1 MAKTVKQ
8 LAQNKS
14 RPERAT
20 ERKFAQ
26 AYGLLVDQPLSVAG
40 LDELTRNNIV
50 ISAVMDGDRERVLSR
65 YGNLVWELWPFITT
79 PNTKENQKRLDW
91 ACIPE
96 PYREVC
102 KAVVLRYWRVDMEG
116 SIRPGVVGLR
126 KLLNNLATFCR
137 FLEASSIASL
147 GEVHP
152 IHIAHYVHVQKAR
165 GNASRTLAI
174 RFSVLEKLYA
184 FRDQHPQG
192 LRFHPWPES
201 SALEVAGCTG
211 MGYKDARRD
220 GKTPLIPP
228 AVAQALFLHAEAI
241 LKTAQTVLDERDAGL
256 RSAWRDPQVTAIRS
270 ACFYLLGV
278 LTGMR
283 SSELSS
289 IEVGAGRTEVKN
301 GYTFHWLKSVE
312 HKTKKGLVEFLIPA
326 IGLEILRVLERWSEP
341 HRAKLAAQ
349 LAEWELDQEE
359 KTPKRLR
366 QIAAARANRDKLFLG
381 NGGNG
386 VVPVPGTAWGDCLRA
401 FATAAGVQW
410 ALAAH
415 QMRRLYAYTFCRH
428 RLGGLLFLK
437 EQFKHSSINMSQ
449 LYAANPNQDV
459 ALYDEILKE
468 VRLHK
473 IKTIAGWTNGGE
485 LLAGGAGKKIMALR
499 AHDFPN
505 RAAMI
510 EETADRIT
518 IRSTGHS
525 WCLAQDEGCGGSGIY
540 EKGRCGRCHNG
551 LIDGHFKPFWQETYK
566 HQKELLDEAQKL
578 GPGAVKRVQ
587 RDLDEAAWVL
597 NDMCVELTEEV
608 PNASA
613 AAK

>member
-1 MAKTVKQ
+1 MAQRGIREYEGKKILFDGLAKYLPSFEGRSKKLALVRPDTDPKKLLKDNPWLAKEKLVVKPDQLFGKRGKHGLLCLNADWKTAWAWITERMNKTVTVGHTTGELQ
-8 LAQNKS
+8 DFLIEPFTPHRDDEEGYVAI
-14 RPERAT
+14 RAA
-20 ERKFAQ
+20 R
-26 AYGLLVDQPLSVAG
+26 
-40 LDELTRNNIV
+40 
-50 ISAVMDGDRERVLSR
+50 DGDTIYLSDKGGI
-65 YGNLVWELWPFITT
+65 YVEENWGAV
-79 PNTKENQKRLDW
+79 KET
-91 ACIPE
+91 
-96 PYREVC
+96 EVPIL
-102 KAVVLRYWRVDMEG
+102 A
-116 SIRPGVVGLR
+116 SIDDV
-126 KLLNNLATFCR
+126 KLNMPD
-137 FLEASSIASL
+137 L
-147 GEVHP
+147 GP
-152 IHIAHYVHVQKAR
+152 R
-165 GNASRTLAI
+165 
-174 RFSVLEKLYA
+174 
-184 FRDQHPQG
+184 
-192 LRFHPWPES
+192 
-201 SALEVAGCTG
+201 
-211 MGYKDARRD
+211 
-220 GKTPLIPP
+220 
-228 AVAQALFLHAEAI
+228 
-241 LKTAQTVLDERDAGL
+241 TAQVAEFVKALYKVYA
-256 RSAWRDPQVTAIRS
+256 
-270 ACFYLLGV
+270 
-278 LTGMR
+278 
-283 SSELSS
+283 
-289 IEVGAGRTEVKN
+289 EVKN